1 MSIPEAQQ
9 QLVRAM
15 QAGDREAVR
24 RLEARMQ
31 AVPGWRQACEQSL
44 AVWQA
49 LAQWQH
55 QRLQALE
62 AAPLQAALAR
72 ACQAGLDEG
81 YALGFATALR
91 LLGQPGEN

>member
-1 MSIPEAQQ
+1 MPIPEAQQ

-15 QAGDREAVR
+15 QAGDGEAVR
-24 RLEARMQ
+24 RIEARMQ
-31 AVPGWRQACEQSL
+31 AVPGWRHACAQSL

-49 LAQWQH
+49 LAQH
-55 QRLQALE
+55 QRLQALD
-62 AAPLQAALAR
+62 AAPLQAALAQ

-91 LLGQPGEN
+91 LLGQPGAN